1 MSGAAARTGI
11 LRNKK
16 NQERYKGSREQGVFK
31 QTPKKVRKC
40 EQQNYV
46 WCGQQ
51 RIIRKEYCLLGIFME
66 LSSVYKKVGVFVNVE
81 MVVAVYIEGSII
93 RYI

>member
-1 MSGAAARTGI
+1 
-11 LRNKK
+11 
-16 NQERYKGSREQGVFK
+16 
-31 QTPKKVRKC
+31 
-40 EQQNYV
+40 
-46 WCGQQ
+46 
-51 RIIRKEYCLLGIFME
+51 ME